1 MIKFVGLIYK
11 KPGLSDEEFFKHWK
25 EIHGPLVARL
35 VPGVVKYKQDHLV
48 KVPGIEYE
56 DKDLLGIAEVW
67 HDSIES
73 FEEFASWQGTDEP
86 RAKEVLGDAELFL
99 DMSKIKHYR
108 VEEHTI
114 V

>member
-1 MIKFVGLIYK
+1 MIKFLAILYK
-11 KPGLSDEEFFKHWK
+11 KPGISDEEFFKHWR
-25 EIHGPLVARL
+25 EIHAPLVAKL
-35 VPGVVKYKQDHLV
+35 PFGVVKYKQDHLV
-48 KVPGIEYE
+48 KIPGIKYE

-73 FEEFASWQGTDEP
+73 FEKFVAWRETSDAKYFVDDENS
-86 RAKEVLGDAELFL
+86 FI
-99 DMSKIKHYR
+99 DMSRIKHYR